1 MNKDKNHTKPE
12 AKKSSE
18 TRLNKS
24 VSNIKTRF
32 RRTGRISRPVPL
44 SKLIPNMITLLG
56 LVIGVSSIRFALD
69 SKWEIAVYCI
79 FIAAILD
86 GIDGRIARMLNA
98 TSPFGAELDSLC
110 DFVNFGLSPALLI
123 YLWSFQQ
130 YEFKVLSWAAIMVF
144 VVCMAIRLARF
155 NTSIGNPSEDKI
167 SKYFFT
173 GVPAP
178 SGALLALVPMMLDFE
193 ITLGVQFTARSNTL
207 LIDLYIVFIAFLL
220 ASRLPTLSFK
230 NLHIKPEYLSLSM
243 MISALLIIVIV
254 IYPWYALPSIAI
266 IYLLSI
272 PVCVYYTEYKLI

>member
-1 MNKDKNHTKPE
+1 LNKDKNLTLPEPKSTETK
-12 AKKSSE
+12 
-18 TRLNKS
+18 LNKGVNS
-24 VSNIKTRF
+24 IKTRF
-32 RRTGRISRPVPL
+32 KRHGRILQPVPL
-44 SKLIPNMITLLG
+44 SKLIPNMVTLLG

-86 GIDGRIARMLNA
+86 GIDGRIARMLDA

-130 YEFKVLSWAAIMVF
+130 YEFKVFSWAAIMVF

-155 NTSIGNPSEDKI
+155 NTSIGKPSEDKA
-167 SKYFFT
+167 SKYFLT

-193 ITLGVQFTARSNTL
+193 LTSGIQFNTRSHTL

-230 NLHIKPEYLSLSM
+230 NFHIKPEYLSLSM
-243 MISALLIIVIV
+243 MISAMFIIVIV
-254 IYPWYALPSIAI
+254 IYPWYALPAIAI

-272 PVCVYYTEYKLI
+272 PLCVYYTKRRLF

>member
-1 MNKDKNHTKPE
+1 M
-12 AKKSSE
+12 
-18 TRLNKS
+18 
-24 VSNIKTRF
+24 V
-32 RRTGRISRPVPL
+32 
-44 SKLIPNMITLLG
+44 TLLG

-69 SKWEIAVYCI
+69 SKWEMAVYCV
-79 FIAAILD
+79 FIAAIID

-155 NTSIGNPSEDKI
+155 NTSIGKLSEDKI

-193 ITLGVQFTARSNTL
+193 LTSGIQFNARSHTL

-230 NLHIKPEYLSLSM
+230 NFHIKPEYLSLSM
-243 MISALLIIVIV
+243 MISALFIIVIV
-254 IYPWYALPSIAI
+254 IYPWYTMPAVAI
-266 IYLLSI
+266 LYLLSI
-272 PVCVYYTEYKLI
+272 PVCFYYTRYRLI